1 MEAVRQLIK
10 GIFHADLKNVT
21 VKTPTQ
27 NDIEISFFKDGVE
40 ISVTFEPVFKL
51 KKGWWLT
58 EDVSVKTPFYDIKTT
73 ATYPNVKHSMQV
85 HDFDELV
92 SGMLILVERKK
103 VFEEVKKAD
112 KFIGLT
118 KKFFSDGRN

>member
-21 VKTPTQ
+21 IKTPTQ
-27 NDIEISFFKDGVE
+27 NGTEISFFKDSVE

-51 KKGWWLT
+51 KKEWWLT
-58 EDVSVKTPFYDIKTT
+58 EDVWVKTPFYDIKTT

-103 VFEEVKKAD
+103 VFEEVKK
-112 KFIGLT
+112 
-118 KKFFSDGRN
+118 SR